1 MYHYVEKLVLIGMMQ
16 SFFEIYLS
24 HAIAYHKMIILTK

>member
-1 MYHYVEKLVLIGMMQ
+1 MYHYVEKLMLIGMMQ
-16 SFFEIYLS
+16 LFLKIYLS